1 MKSKKIIKIAV
12 VIIILGLGCGLL
24 ALFSPHSEENP
35 PIAMWYSLI
44 PPMLAILLAFLTQHV
59 LLSLGIAIIA
69 GGFLTSVPQDPLSV
83 DSWLQGFRTVSTYF
97 TSTVTDSTNL
107 VILSFIPPIFIMI
120 EVVMASGGF
129 RGIIV
134 WLLKWVKGRKSAQA
148 ATALMGI
155 LCFIDDYTNAIVVG
169 SMMQPITDRFRVSR
183 EKLAFLVDATSAP
196 VAGIA
201 VVSTWIAYEV
211 GLLRQIAEK
220 LEIDKSGYSM
230 FFDALSFRFYCL
242 LMIVFVFV
250 QILMDRD
257 FGPMKAAQERA
268 KSEDSPGRNGEQN
281 SEHTSGRAINALVPL
296 VGLLIFHGIGL
307 WFDGTSTLK
316 NDLNEWQVLSLTT
329 AAENIPPKPVDIEAL
344 SPGSWVYWREV
355 IGHTENSP
363 KVLAYAALFGLTLAL
378 LFARFFW
385 SAIVLVLL
393 VVFFKPIPC
402 MILAF
407 ISYGLYGS
415 VFGRILR
422 ILYAILCSLVGISCI
437 FFLLGNELLF
447 FLFGLIF
454 FIYLLIPGLLS
465 SRFLRFIRPPTVIY
479 CFKRGVQRAM
489 IPFVILIL
497 AWSLKNC
504 CDDLKTG
511 EFLTTILAG
520 RVSPYLFPP
529 ILFLVA
535 SLTSFA
541 TGTSYGT
548 MAILI
553 PTAIPVAFAI
563 DQSYG
568 LTTMI
573 SLGAVLDGAIFGDH
587 CSPISDTTIISS
599 TASSCELMRHVRTQ
613 LPYSLTVAVIALIFG
628 YIPSALGLPAG
639 LSFALAILVIVVFFA
654 GLSYLR
660 RVRSV

>member
-1 MKSKKIIKIAV
+1 MSVWNGHPLKSKKNIKIAI
-12 VIIILGLGCGLL
+12 VIIILALVCGLL
-24 ALFSPHSEENP
+24 AYLSPGSEENP
-35 PIAMWYSLI
+35 TTAMWYSI
-44 PPMLAILLAFLTQHV
+44 VPPMLAILLAFLTHHV

-69 GGFLTSVPQDPLSV
+69 GGFLTSVPQAPLSV
-83 DSWLQGFRTVSTYF
+83 DAWLQGLRAVSTCV
-97 TSTVTDSTNL
+97 TDTVTSSTNL
-107 VILSFIPPIFIMI
+107 LILSFIPPIFIMI
-120 EVVMASGGF
+120 EIIMASGGF

-134 WLLKWVKGRKSAQA
+134 WLLKWIKGRKSAQA

-196 VAGIA
+196 IAGIA

-211 GLLRQIAEK
+211 GLLRQIADE

-250 QILMDRD
+250 HILMDSD

-268 KSEDSPGRNGEQN
+268 KAKDSPDENGVRN
-281 SEHTSGRAINALVPL
+281 SEQKSGRARNALVPL
-296 VGLLIFHGIGL
+296 AGLLLFHGIGL

-316 NDLNEWQVLSLTT
+316 DDMLKWQAESLTT
-329 AAENIPPKPVDIEAL
+329 VAENMPPIPVDIETL
-344 SPGSWVYWREV
+344 SPGSWIYWREV
-355 IGHTENSP
+355 IGHAENSP
-363 KVLAYAALFGLTLAL
+363 LVLACAALFGLTLAL
-378 LFARFFW
+378 LFSQIF
-385 SAIVLVLL
+385 
-393 VVFFKPIPC
+393 
-402 MILAF
+402 
-407 ISYGLYGS
+407 GS
-415 VFGRILR
+415 VRLPVI
-422 ILYAILCSLVGISCI
+422 IS
-437 FFLLGNELLF
+437 
-447 FLFGLIF
+447 
-454 FIYLLIPGLLS
+454 
-465 SRFLRFIRPPTVIY
+465 
-479 CFKRGVQRAM
+479 CFKRGFKRAM
-489 IPFVILIL
+489 VPFVILIF

-504 CDDLKTG
+504 CDNLRTG

-520 RVSPYLFPP
+520 RVPHYLFPP

-553 PTAIPVAFAI
+553 PAAIPVAFAM
-563 DQSYG
+563 DNGYG

-599 TASSCELMRHVRTQ
+599 TASSCELMQHVRTQ
-613 LPYSLTVAVIALIFG
+613 LPYSLSVAAIALIFG
-628 YIPSALGLPAG
+628 YIPSALGLAPG
-639 LSFALAILVIVVFFA
+639 LSFAMATLAIVSLFI
-654 GLSYLR
+654 GLKYLR
-660 RVRSV
+660 RTLSG

>member
-1 MKSKKIIKIAV
+1 MKTKNLIKNAV
-12 VIIILGLGCGLL
+12 VVIVLVIGCGLL
-24 ALFSPHSEENP
+24 TYFAPGGGENQTT
-35 PIAMWYSLI
+35 AMWYSVI
-44 PPMLAILLAFLTQHV
+44 PPMTAILLAFLTHHV
-59 LLSLGIAIIA
+59 LLSLGIAIVA
-69 GGFLTSVPQDPLSV
+69 GGFLTSVPQAPLSAGA
-83 DSWLQGFRTVSTYF
+83 WLEGLRAVSTF
-97 TSTVTDSTNL
+97 VTSTVTSRTNL
-107 VILSFIPPIFIMI
+107 LILSFIPPIFVMI
-120 EVVMASGGF
+120 EVIMASGGF

-148 ATALMGI
+148 ATALMGV

-183 EKLAFLVDATSAP
+183 QKLAFLVDATSAP

-250 QILMDRD
+250 HILMDRD

-268 KSEDSPGRNGEQN
+268 KAKHTPEENGFQN
-281 SEHTSGRAINALVPL
+281 SEHKSGRALNALIPL
-296 VGLLIFHGIGL
+296 AGLLIFHFTGL
-307 WFDGTSTLK
+307 WFDGTSKLK
-316 NDLNEWQVLSLTT
+316 NDMLEWQAASLTT
-329 AAENIPPKPVDIEAL
+329 VVENMPPKPVDIEAL
-344 SPGSWVYWREV
+344 APGSWVYWREV
-355 IGHTENSP
+355 IGHAENSP
-363 KVLAYAALFGLTLAL
+363 LVLACAALFGLTLAL
-378 LFARFFW
+378 LFSQIFG
-385 SAIVLVLL
+385 SLKLPVI
-393 VVFFKPIPC
+393 
-402 MILAF
+402 
-407 ISYGLYGS
+407 IS
-415 VFGRILR
+415 
-422 ILYAILCSLVGISCI
+422 
-437 FFLLGNELLF
+437 
-447 FLFGLIF
+447 
-454 FIYLLIPGLLS
+454 
-465 SRFLRFIRPPTVIY
+465 
-479 CFKRGVQRAM
+479 CFKRGFKRAM
-489 IPFVILIL
+489 VPFMILIT

-504 CDDLKTG
+504 CDELRTG

-520 RVSPYLFPP
+520 RVPPYLFPP

-553 PTAIPVAFAI
+553 PTAIPIAFAL
-563 DQSYG
+563 DNGYG

-613 LPYSLTVAVIALIFG
+613 LPYSLLVAAIALAFG
-628 YIPSALGLPAG
+628 YIPSALGLAPG
-639 LSFALAILVIVVFFA
+639 LSFALAISVIVVF
-654 GLSYLR
+654 
-660 RVRSV
+660 